1 MKKTKLMH
9 ISRKEG
15 RKLTILIE
23 GHKLDQVEQFV
34 YLGSLVTKDGRCTK
48 EVQRRIALGKIA
60 FSKRKELLR
69 GSLSLGLKKRMVKVL
84 VWSVVFYGSETWTLR
99 RGYQKSRGL

>member
-1 MKKTKLMH
+1 MR

-15 RKLTILIE
+15 RKFKILIE

-34 YLGSLVTKDGRCTK
+34 YLGSLVTEDGRCTK
-48 EVQRRIALGKIA
+48 EVRRIALGKTA

-69 GSLSLGLKKRMVKVL
+69 GSLSLGLKKRMVN
-84 VWSVVFYGSETWTLR
+84 
-99 RGYQKSRGL
+99 